1 MFYYFGYA
9 SNMNMTSLRAKGV
22 VPVSSENAELIG
34 WTLKFNVRHWFR
46 HEGGMANI
54 EPATPDD
61 AVLGRIHLIDEQHL
75 AMLDAVESYGEGYDR
90 IEVEVRTSKG
100 MVKAIT
106 YIGLPGYLDNGCL
119 PTQRYL
125 NIITHGAASVGIDEA
140 YISRLRSLKIQ
151 PPIDYP
157 PFLSPDITST
167 TAIFNEPQLASNPL
181 YTALMDAVFD
191 MQYVRKDLYCLHSL
205 FGGKDTT
212 LFHCKRHDSSD
223 GSETLKDIYDG
234 NISESAKAYLNAY
247 LHEYNNEFRYVG
259 VYRPDN
265 LC

>member
-22 VPVSSENAELIG
+22 VPVSSENARLTG
-34 WTLKFNVRHWFR
+34 WALKFNVRHWFR

-54 EPATPDD
+54 ERATPDD
-61 AVLGRIHLIDEQHL
+61 KVLGRIHLIDEQHL

-90 IEVEVRTSKG
+90 IEVEVCTAKG
-100 MVKAIT
+100 RVKAIT
-106 YIGLPGYLDNGCL
+106 YVGLPGYLDEGCL

-125 NIITHGAASVGIDEA
+125 NIITQGAASVGIDQA
-140 YISRLRSLKIQ
+140 YIDRLRSLKIQ

-157 PFLSPDITST
+157 PFQPPAVTPAT
-167 TAIFNEPQLASNPL
+167 TIFNEQQLATNPS
-181 YTALMDAVFD
+181 YTALLDVVFD
-191 MQYVRKDLYCLHSL
+191 MQHARRDLHCLHPL

-223 GSETLKDIYDG
+223 GSETLKDIYEG
-234 NISESAKAYLNAY
+234 KISESVKAYLNAY
-247 LHEYNNEFRYVG
+247 LHEYNNEFQYVG
-259 VYRPDN
+259 AYRPDN
-265 LC
+265 C